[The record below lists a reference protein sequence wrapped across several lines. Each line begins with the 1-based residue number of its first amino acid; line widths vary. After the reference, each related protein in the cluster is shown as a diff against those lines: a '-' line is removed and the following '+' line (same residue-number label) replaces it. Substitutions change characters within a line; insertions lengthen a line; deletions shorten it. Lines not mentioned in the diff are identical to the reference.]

1 MKVLDEVLNEHLIT
15 KEVTQM
21 LTISQVKLNTYNRIS
36 FTQNNKKQV
45 NNRNSKVGV
54 MSIDKNAN
62 ARINF
67 EKDLHETTKADMVQ
81 TNPIKA
87 LGYNIVKA
95 YNILCTPKR
104 RTTQTESTYIHIPYM
119 A

>member
-1 MKVLDEVLNEHLIT
+1 MIT
-15 KEVTQM
+15 INPVNFNSRK
-21 LTISQVKLNTYNRIS
+21 YIS
-36 FTQNNKKQV
+36 FGEGNLNNVNSRVGLLSLDKKP
-45 NNRNSKVGV
+45 NTK
-54 MSIDKNAN
+54 
-62 ARINF
+62 INF
-67 EKDLHETTKADMVQ
+67 EKDLHETRKADMVQ
-81 TNPIKA
+81 SNPIKA

>member
-1 MKVLDEVLNEHLIT
+1 
-15 KEVTQM
+15 M
-21 LTISQVKLNTYNRIS
+21 LTVSTVKFNTYNRIS
-36 FTQNNKKQV
+36 FGESQL

-54 MSIDKNAN
+54 MSLDKKPNS
-62 ARINF
+62 RINF
-67 EKDLHETTKADMVQ
+67 EKDLHETRKADMVQ

-104 RTTQTESTYIHIPYM
+104 RTTQTESTYIHLPSM

>member
-1 MKVLDEVLNEHLIT
+1 
-15 KEVTQM
+15 M

-67 EKDLHETTKADMVQ
+67 EKDLHETKKADMVQ

>member
-21 LTISQVKLNTYNRIS
+21 LTISTVKLNTYNRVS
-36 FTQNNKKQV
+36 FGETKQKNNQ
-45 NNRNSKVGV
+45 NSKVGV
-54 MSIDKNAN
+54 MSLDRNAN

-67 EKDLHETTKADMVQ
+67 EKDLHETKNADMVQ

-87 LGYNIVKA
+87 LGYSIVKA

-104 RTTQTESTYIHIPYM
+104 RTTQTESTYIHLPYM

>member
-1 MKVLDEVLNEHLIT
+1 
-15 KEVTQM
+15 M
-21 LTISQVKLNTYNRIS
+21 LTISAVKLNTYKNIS
-36 FTQNNKKQV
+36 FGNKQQQV

-67 EKDLHETTKADMVQ
+67 EKDLHETKKADMVQ

-104 RTTQTESTYIHIPYM
+104 RTTQTESTYIHLPYM

>member
-36 FTQNNKKQV
+36 FTENKN

-67 EKDLHETTKADMVQ
+67 EKDLHETKKADMVQ

-104 RTTQTESTYIHIPYM
+104 RTTQTESTYIHLPYM

>member
-1 MKVLDEVLNEHLIT
+1 
-15 KEVTQM
+15 M
-21 LTISQVKLNTYNRIS
+21 LTISPVKVNTYNRIS
-36 FTQNNKKQV
+36 FGEKQKV

-54 MSIDKNAN
+54 MSLDRNAK

-67 EKDLHETTKADMVQ
+67 EKDLHETKKADMVQ
-81 TNPIKA
+81 SNPIKA

-95 YNILCTPKR
+95 YNILCTPNR
-104 RTTQTESTYIHIPYM
+104 RATQTESTYIHLPYM

>member
-1 MKVLDEVLNEHLIT
+1 VKVLDEVLNEHLIT

-21 LTISQVKLNTYNRIS
+21 LTISAVKLNAYNKVS
-36 FTQNNKKQV
+36 FGETRKVKNNQ
-45 NNRNSKVGV
+45 NSKVGV

-104 RTTQTESTYIHIPYM
+104 RTTQTESTYIHLPYM